1 MELNLWRPAMIGF
14 WIFMLIMCLI
24 IPITMIGFG
33 KYFLKGGPK
42 DINGVFGYRTSR
54 SMKNKDTW
62 EYAHKISGKIW
73 FVCGLIL
80 LPLSVVAMI
89 LFFGKSIDTIGYAGM
104 AITTVQ
110 IIIMAC
116 SIFPTEAAL
125 KRTFDNNGNRR

>member
-1 MELNLWRPAMIGF
+1 MIGF

-73 FVCGLIL
+73 LVCGLIL

-104 AITTVQ
+104 AITTIQ

-116 SIFPTEAAL
+116 SIFPTESAL